1 MIQFWLD
8 SNTFIQAKNGPYGF
22 DIAPGF
28 WKVLD
33 EQSDQGIIASSTLV
47 YKELVEKSTDELA
60 AWARQRKERPLRVQ
74 PDKAVQDA
82 FAEIATYVAGRY
94 PPTEAAKSLKGADLW
109 VVAHAKAKGGRVV
122 TLETLVNSQ
131 SQKAKMPN
139 VCAHFGIKPAITSDM
154 LRSLGIKFE
163 IS

>member
-1 MIQFWLD
+1 M
-8 SNTFIQAKNGPYGF
+8 
-22 DIAPGF
+22 
-28 WKVLD
+28 
-33 EQSDQGIIASSTLV
+33 
-47 YKELVEKSTDELA
+47 
-60 AWARQRKERPLRVQ
+60 RVQ
-74 PDKAVQDA
+74 PDKDVQDA